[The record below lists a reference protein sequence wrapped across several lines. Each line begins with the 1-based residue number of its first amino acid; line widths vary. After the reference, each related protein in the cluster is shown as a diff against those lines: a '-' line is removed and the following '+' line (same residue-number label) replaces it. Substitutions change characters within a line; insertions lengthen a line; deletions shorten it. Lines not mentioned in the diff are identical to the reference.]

1 MAYFGGGLAKKGL
14 GYFARYVPWF
24 KVERYLLVLKSHEF
38 QQFMFSEVKPTPI
51 LLPIN
56 ILEDFTKPLEAE
68 SSVTS
73 CLQDILIQHHKT
85 SYNIG
90 QHHTTSYNIF
100 IDIIDIIDII
110 VIIDIIDKPQD
121 RPEHGET
128 ELWAVQF
135 HELRLQ
141 LFFLD
146 TDVSRASGLWT
157 WAW

>member
-1 MAYFGGGLAKKGL
+1 
-14 GYFARYVPWF
+14 
-24 KVERYLLVLKSHEF
+24 
-38 QQFMFSEVKPTPI
+38 MFSEVKPTPI

-85 SYNIG
+85 SDNI
-90 QHHTTSYNIF
+90 Y
-100 IDIIDIIDII
+100 
-110 VIIDIIDKPQD
+110 IDIIDKPQD
-121 RPEHGET
+121 RLEHGET